1 MTRSASA
8 PLKIG
13 LVNSMPG
20 EARKATEQ
28 QFRAILAAT
37 GQPVE
42 LRLLSLADISH
53 LDSDIPDALIVT
65 GMPPRAGPLSEEPHW
80 RDLTELVDFAS
91 DNAIPTV
98 WSCLAAHAAVLYL
111 DGIERRRLP
120 QKLSGVFDC
129 VRTDVTHPLL
139 SGLPKQWRIPHSRW
153 NELPESDLVAG
164 GYRILSRSA
173 AGGVDIFVKDAGAQF
188 LFCQGHPEYDAQT
201 LLREYRRDI
210 RQFLSGERDTY
221 PEMPHGYFG
230 PDVTLLLAAFQ
241 QRALRERTI
250 ETMPAF
256 PTAACA
262 ADVRHA
268 WQGLAIGLYANWLSL
283 IAGQMARPETMTDL
297 KMGIDA

>member
-1 MTRSASA
+1 MTRQTGGA
-8 PLKIG
+8 LVIG

-37 GQPVE
+37 GQPAD
-42 LRLLSLADISH
+42 LRVLSLADMAH
-53 LDSDIPDALIVT
+53 LESDIPDGLIVT

-80 RDLTELVDFAS
+80 RPLTRLVDFAS

-129 VRTDVTHPLL
+129 TRTDTTHPLL
-139 SGLPKQWRIPHSRW
+139 SGLPRQWRIPHSRW
-153 NELPESDLVAG
+153 NELPEADLVAS
-164 GYRILSRSA
+164 GYHILSRSSA
-173 AGGVDIFVKDAGAQF
+173 SGVDIFVKEAGAEF

-221 PEMPHGYFG
+221 PQMPRGYFG
-230 PDVTLLLAAFQ
+230 QAVTSLLAEFQ

-250 ETMPAF
+250 ESMQAF
-256 PTAACA
+256 PTSACT

-268 WQGLAIGLYANWLSL
+268 WQGLAIGLYANWLSC
-283 IAGQMARPETMTDL
+283 IASHRVRPETVGDMKL
-297 KMGIDA
+297 GIDA